1 MKWKLLE
8 SLEGRDDS
16 RKFVDFT
23 VVVGS
28 FPWRFID
35 CRVEKEGKLERSIR
49 SSDILAGEISTFL
62 SISDSIIIRFDLVYV
77 GLRLTLTLTVYRI
90 PCNELYIFQCANIL
104 PSLFFKANNHSIFLL
119 FPFEIAKTLIFKES
133 FSSRGRGTVS
143 KINPTILKDLLL
155 SILK

>member
-90 PCNELYIFQCANIL
+90 PCNELYIFQCADV
-104 PSLFFKANNHSIFLL
+104 PFFFKANDRSIFLL